1 MSAYL
6 QFKHVCGDKDVAVLD
21 IVFIHGLTGD
31 PAKTWTNS
39 EEIFWPCWLANDLP
53 SVCIHTAGYPS
64 SLFEKW
70 SKPEM
75 NLHERASSLVEHM
88 VSQGIGKKPVVIVCH
103 SLGGLLAK
111 EMFRACCEA
120 QDEDWNALCDQ
131 LKLVVFFATP
141 HKGATLAAILKTL
154 IPRASSSFIDA
165 LSDESGFLTNLNNGY
180 RDLAVKK
187 DVTTV
192 AYYEKYKTKNVSL
205 VVSEESA
212 DPGCT
217 TTRPIAVDADHIEI
231 CKPNTQNAPAYLSV
245 RRHIG
250 KVLEGCTATGGDDP
264 EAPEADFGPDDYSAR
279 SEDDRRTLQEKL
291 IDAGREYEYSKA
303 NNLQNRF
310 ARTYHKLGLFTEAK
324 TRHDTILSAVEQR
337 FLTHVYG
344 PKICAGATES
354 EIAVAL
360 QEHVINP
367 LCSSSEFGK
376 LTNSNV
382 LQALYYLTEQ
392 CHIQWDKP

>member
-1 MSAYL
+1 MSVGL
-6 QFKHVCGDKDVAVLD
+6 QFKHMCGDADAAVLD
-21 IVFIHGLTGD
+21 IVFVHGITGD
-31 PAKTWTNS
+31 PEETWTNS
-39 EEIFWPCWLANDLP
+39 GDDFWPCWLVNDLP
-53 SVCIHTAGYPS
+53 GVCVHTAGYPS

-70 SKPEM
+70 SKKEM
-75 NLHERASSLVEHM
+75 NLHERATSLVEHM
-88 VSQGIGKKPVVIVCH
+88 VSHKIGKRPLVLVCH

-120 QDEDWNALCDQ
+120 QDEDWIALGNQ

-141 HKGATLAAILKTL
+141 HKGASLAAILKTL
-154 IPRASSSFIDA
+154 IPRASSTFIDA
-165 LSDESGFLTNLNNGY
+165 LSNDSGFLTNLNNGY
-180 RDLAVKK
+180 RDLAGKK
-187 DVTTV
+187 DVTTI
-192 AYYEKYKTKNVSL
+192 AYYEKYKTKNVAL
-205 VVSEESA
+205 VVAEDSA

-217 TTRPIAVDADHIEI
+217 KTRPIAIDADHIGI
-231 CKPNTQNAPAYLSV
+231 CKPAAQDAAAYLSV

-250 KVLEGCTATGGDDP
+250 KVLEGCPAISDGELD
-264 EAPEADFGPDDYSAR
+264 AAFAPDDYSAP

-291 IDAGREYEYSKA
+291 IDAGREYDYANA

-310 ARTYHKLGLFTEAK
+310 ARKYHKLGLFTEAK

-344 PKICAGATES
+344 PKICAGAPES
-354 EIAVAL
+354 EIAAAL
-360 QEHVINP
+360 QEHVIDP
-367 LCSSSEFGK
+367 LCASTEHGN
-376 LTNSNV
+376 LANSTV